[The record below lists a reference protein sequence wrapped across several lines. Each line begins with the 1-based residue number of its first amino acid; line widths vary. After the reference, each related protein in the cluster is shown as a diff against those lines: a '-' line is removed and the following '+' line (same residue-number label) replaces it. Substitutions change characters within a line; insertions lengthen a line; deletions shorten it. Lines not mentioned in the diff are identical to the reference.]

1 MNTTSSLKIGIAGLS
16 HQTKNYE
23 NACIRSG
30 FTPCTSLS
38 LSELSTCD
46 GLILPGGSDI
56 TPGFYSQNING
67 SRDINTELDLKQF
80 QALDLFVRMGKPV
93 LGICKGMQVI
103 NVFFGGTLIQDLP
116 NSSAHQQEEGDLI
129 HPASITE
136 ECLLGNLYGKEF
148 LINSNHHQ
156 AVDKLGKDLQIVQI
170 SHDGVVEA
178 FRHTNLPIFAVQWH
192 PERYNIN
199 EKVSLPGNLILHA
212 FFTNELIG

>member
-136 ECLLGNLYGKEF
+136 ECLLSNLYGKEF

>member
-56 TPGFYSQNING
+56 TPGFYIQNING

-136 ECLLGNLYGKEF
+136 ECLLSNLYGKEF